1 MSHRSTWV
9 FWIAD
14 GSVEKEG
21 KGGCQMDQADSWVRE
36 NVIES
41 RDEDNNR
48 GKKKINKNK
57 KHLTKDLP
65 EMLFNVL
72 VYTQLRKQTRS
83 DLGIISRPLRFIEIN
98 FKQRKIT

>member
-1 MSHRSTWV
+1 MGQSRRKGKAAAR
-9 FWIAD
+9 WIKQTA
-14 GSVEKEG
+14 GFGRTSSRAATKTT
-21 KGGCQMDQADSWVRE
+21 
-36 NVIES
+36 IEV
-41 RDEDNNR
+41 
-48 GKKKINKNK
+48 KKKNKNK